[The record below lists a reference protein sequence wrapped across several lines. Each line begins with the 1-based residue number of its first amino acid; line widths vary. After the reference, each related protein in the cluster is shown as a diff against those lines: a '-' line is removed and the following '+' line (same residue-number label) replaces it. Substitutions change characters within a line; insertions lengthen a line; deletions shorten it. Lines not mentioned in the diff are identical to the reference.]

1 MRRVVADS
9 AIVLGWFTAATGP
22 ARSLRAEYE
31 HGTLTIVAPRSLPIE
46 IMEATAEGTGWP
58 ADRLA
63 ALAAEVERL
72 GLELRDP
79 PGSELAAWIAR
90 GLSGADAA
98 YAALASALGIP
109 LVTTDPE
116 LLRTAGIVAQP
127 P

>member
-9 AIVLGWFTAATGP
+9 AIVLGWFTTATGP

-31 HGTLTIVAPRSLPIE
+31 QGTLTIVAPRSLPIE
-46 IMEATAEGTGWP
+46 ILEAVAEATGWP

-63 ALAAEVERL
+63 ALATELSRL

-79 PGSELAAWIAR
+79 PGAELAAWLAR

-98 YAALASALGIP
+98 YAALASGLDIP
-109 LVTTDPE
+109 LLTTDPE
-116 LLRTAGIVAQP
+116 LLRRAGTVAQRP
-127 P
+127 

>member
-9 AIVLGWFTAATGP
+9 AIVLGWFTTAIGR

-31 HGTLTIVAPRSLPIE
+31 QGTLTIIAPRSLPIE
-46 IMEATAEGTGWP
+46 ILEAAAEATRWP

-63 ALAAEVERL
+63 ALATELDRL

-79 PGSELAAWIAR
+79 PSSELAGWLAR

-98 YAALASALGIP
+98 YAALASALDVP

-116 LLRTAGIVAQP
+116 LLRTAGTVAQHP
-127 P
+127 